1 MMKHLIILCLLL
13 MWKASAAQDFKL
25 AGVEYRN
32 YPTTLLGYNNAGDIL
47 FNEATF
53 YINIPILFKDK
64 KTIIIFGPRYDRLS
78 YQLADSSNKVNSK
91 NLHKLSLSFTGLYE
105 WNDKWTAV
113 TWLRPGTGSDFRE
126 ETTSGSMLFEAAL
139 LTLKRQNPHLWI
151 GGGVAYTNYV
161 GRNTV
166 VPLLFVD
173 YKKGK
178 HVIDAIIPSY
188 GKYYYQ
194 LNKKHHLHLG
204 LSFAFS
210 SGTYNA
216 TLEPY
221 SLFDT
226 TPINDIVFAQF
237 HIGPILK
244 ARFAKS
250 IELEIFSGVAGFRR
264 INFRDNQ
271 KLPIKLDPANNGFLQ
286 VGLYYGI
293 SK

>member
-1 MMKHLIILCLLL
+1 
-13 MWKASAAQDFKL
+13 
-25 AGVEYRN
+25 
-32 YPTTLLGYNNAGDIL
+32 
-47 FNEATF
+47 
-53 YINIPILFKDK
+53 
-64 KTIIIFGPRYDRLS
+64 
-78 YQLADSSNKVNSK
+78 VNSK
-91 NLHKLSLSFTGLYE
+91 KLHKLILSFTGLHK
-105 WNDKWTAV
+105 WNEKWTAV

-126 ETTSGSMLFEAAL
+126 ETTSGYMLFEAAL
-139 LTLKRQNPHLWI
+139 LTLKKQNKHLLI

-178 HVIDAIIPSY
+178 HTIDAIMPSY

-194 LNKKHHLHLG
+194 LNEKYHLHLG

-210 SGTYNA
+210 SGTYNT

-226 TPINDIVFAQF
+226 TPINDVVFAQF
-237 HIGPILK
+237 HTGPILK

-250 IELEIFSGVAGFRR
+250 IQLEIYGGVAGFRQ

-271 KLPIKLDPANNGFLQ
+271 KRPIKIAPMNNGFLQ
-286 VGLYYGI
+286 VGLYYVFVV
-293 SK
+293 K